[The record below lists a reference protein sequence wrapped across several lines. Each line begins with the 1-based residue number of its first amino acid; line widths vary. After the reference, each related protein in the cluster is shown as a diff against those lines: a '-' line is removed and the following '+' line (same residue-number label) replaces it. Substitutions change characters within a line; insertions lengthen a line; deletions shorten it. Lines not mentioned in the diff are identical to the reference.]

1 MWLID
6 IDFCGGGCCCCC
18 FLFFFF
24 FLIFNELFILV

>member
-6 IDFCGGGCCCCC
+6 IDFCGGGCCCYC
-18 FLFFFF
+18 FLFFFL

>member
-6 IDFCGGGCCCCC
+6 IDFCGGGCCCYC